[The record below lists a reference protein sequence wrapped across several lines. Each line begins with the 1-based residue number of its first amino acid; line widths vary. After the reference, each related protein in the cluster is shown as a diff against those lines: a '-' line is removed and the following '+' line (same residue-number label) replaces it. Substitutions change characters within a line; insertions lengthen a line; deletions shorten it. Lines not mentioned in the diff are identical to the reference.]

1 MFQGISK
8 LSSVV
13 AVSIYI
19 PTNSAKGSLF
29 STSSPAFIEI
39 CFKVILFIECLLS
52 FVNL

>member
-8 LSSVV
+8 LSSIV

-29 STSSPAFIEI
+29 STPSPAFIEI
-39 CFKVILFIECLLS
+39 CFKVILFIERLLS
-52 FVNL
+52 FVTL